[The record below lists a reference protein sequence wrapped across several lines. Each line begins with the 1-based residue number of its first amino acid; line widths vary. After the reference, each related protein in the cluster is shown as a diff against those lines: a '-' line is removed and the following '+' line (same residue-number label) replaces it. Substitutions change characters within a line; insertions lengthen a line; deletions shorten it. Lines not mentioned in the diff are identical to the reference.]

1 STISVLEVIVA
12 FFVEE
17 LKLKRRIAT
26 VIAAGSVSVIGVLC
40 VLSFSS
46 MAETKIFGF
55 TVFQLL
61 DFTSANIFLPLGGLF
76 IVLFVAWYINRKA
89 IDKELSNKGELKAG
103 YIPFY
108 LFVIKFIAPL
118 AIAFIFLQG
127 VGLINF

>member
-1 STISVLEVIVA
+1 VLEVIVA

-17 LKLKRRIAT
+17 LKLRRKLAT
-26 VIAAGSVSVIGVLC
+26 VIASGSVSLIGVLC

-46 MAETKIFGF
+46 MADTKIFGF

-61 DFTSANIFLPLGGLF
+61 DFSSANILLPLGGLL
-76 IVLFVAWYINRKA
+76 IVLFVAWFINRKA
-89 IDKELSNKGELKAG
+89 VINELSNDGKIKAA

-127 VGLINF
+127 VGVIKL